1 MIDPGK
7 AIDHVPSSESLKET
21 KEKMFSFGSK
31 LVRKENTLMG
41 NKLLHLKK
49 INICLQC
56 SLNILLNYLENR
68 ANSKVIALTYVS
80 KLPVVFQKAFVRR
93 SEWLVKLQETQL

>member
-1 MIDPGK
+1 VIDPGK
-7 AIDHVPSSESLKET
+7 TIDHVPSSESLKET

-31 LVRKENTLMG
+31 LVRKETTWMG

-68 ANSKVIALTYVS
+68 ANSTY
-80 KLPVVFQKAFVRR
+80 L
-93 SEWLVKLQETQL
+93 